1 MKRRTLLVM
10 LLAVVFW
17 QFSMAQRTITGRV
30 ISADDNS
37 PLPGVNVLVKSTTIG
52 VITNLNGNY
61 KVEVPADN
69 NTLIFSFIGMKTQE
83 VEITGST
90 IDISMELDATGLEEV
105 VVTAM
110 GISREKK
117 ALGYS
122 VTDIQS
128 EEIARS
134 NNTNV
139 VNSLSG
145 KVAGVFVTSSAG
157 TAGAASFVEIRG
169 SSSISGNNR
178 PLFVIDGIP
187 VSGADGDQRDLET
200 GSYEYGTGT
209 DGGVAA
215 SDRIGDLNPDDI
227 ESMTILKGGAAT
239 ALYGLRAGNGAIVI
253 TTKKGS
259 NNQAMKVSFHSSV
272 TFDKISQV
280 PELQTKYAQG
290 SQLDRND
297 YGGDL
302 PAYFDPDAG
311 FYNAISWGPAIDSL
325 RYTTDPTYIPA
336 NVYTTDPD
344 LTLSNTPMD
353 EYMEKW
359 DPNGRLVLMDSPFAG
374 TKKANVYNPYDFFQT
389 GITYKNSISI
399 SGGGETTTY
408 FASYSNVSQEGVI
421 PNNTYDKNSFKL
433 SGSQTLGTKWKV
445 SSDINYIRTDANYIQ
460 QGSNISGVMLGLL
473 RTPPT
478 FDNSYGYQ
486 FEDGSQRTYRNGG
499 GYDNPYWTANNIT
512 FGEAVN
518 RIIGNVN
525 LSYQATE
532 WLTFSYKFGNDYY
545 NRGYRDFFEK
555 GSNNF
560 KPGLLRKYH
569 FRNNELSST
578 LLASMN
584 FNLGT
589 DVTLNAMVGHNMEEQ
604 KFTWTRSDANGL
616 ATLGWNSLLNTS
628 DLFSTEGRSTRRTA
642 AFFSNVGISW
652 RSMLFVDVTGRAEW
666 STTLP
671 VDNNLFFFPSVS
683 GGFIF
688 TELPGLNDNSI
699 LSFGKIRASYAMVAN
714 DAPTQSTTV
723 GWLQTAPG
731 DGWTVGTQYPLMGY
745 TGFSYGNTIP
755 DATIEPEF
763 RKSFEVGAD
772 LRFLR
777 GRLTADIAYFKDV
790 NDNNLISAP
799 IAASSGHDKIFGNL
813 ATIQT
818 TGIEL
823 LVEGS
828 PVKTSDFEWKI
839 SVNFANPNTIVTK
852 LAEGVDNVELNVG
865 FTDPQV
871 RAMVDQNYRTLYGT
885 QWFKD
890 EQGRLIIDPETGY
903 PMQDAVSGILGV
915 VPEEYRMG
923 IKNTFTFK
931 GVTVSALIDIKKGG
945 QMWNGTK
952 GALDFF
958 GMSKSTE
965 GRYTDTKIFTG
976 VYGEADDN
984 NNVVYLDASG
994 TPLPDG
1000 AAPIANTKQMNMD
1013 ENWYY
1018 FGGPGSG
1025 FTGPSEPYIED
1036 TDWIRLKEL
1045 YVSYRLP
1052 SQTLKNTFING
1063 LEVYFSGRNLW
1074 LSTPYSGVD
1083 PETSLF
1089 GNSNA
1094 QGVDYFNM
1102 PGTKSY
1108 TLGLRLDF

>member
-17 QFSMAQRTITGRV
+17 QFGNAQRIITGTV
-30 ISADDNS
+30 TSAEDNS
-37 PLPGVNVLVKSTTIG
+37 PLPGVNVLVKGTTIG
-52 VITNLNGNY
+52 VITNLEGNY
-61 KVEVPADN
+61 EIEVPAEN
-69 NTLIFSFIGMKTQE
+69 NTLVFSFIGMKSQE
-83 VEITGST
+83 VEIVGGS
-90 IDISMELDATGLEEV
+90 IDVALELDVTGLEEV

-117 ALGYS
+117 ALGYA
-122 VTDIQS
+122 VTDVQS

-187 VSGADGDQRDLET
+187 VSGADGDQNDLAT

-209 DGGVAA
+209 NGGVAV

-239 ALYGLRAGNGAIVI
+239 ALYGIRAGNGAIII
-253 TTKKGS
+253 TTKKGK
-259 NNQAMKVSFHSSV
+259 NNQRMQVNFHSSI
-272 TFDKISQV
+272 TIDQISQV
-280 PELQTKYAQG
+280 PELQTKYSQG
-290 SQLDRND
+290 SQLDRD
-297 YGGDL
+297 FYGGDI
-302 PAYFDPDAG
+302 PAYFDPDSR

-325 RYTTDPTYIPA
+325 RYTTDPNYVPA
-336 NVYTTDPD
+336 DVYTPD
-344 LTLSNTPMD
+344 LGINLANTPMD
-353 EYMEKW
+353 EYIQKW
-359 DPNGRLVLMDSPFAG
+359 DPNGRLVTLDSPYAG
-374 TKKANVYNPYDFFQT
+374 SQKANVYNPYDFFQT
-389 GITYKNSISI
+389 GLSFKNNLSI
-399 SGGGETTTY
+399 SGGGQTTTY
-408 FASYSNVSQEGVI
+408 FASYSNTTQEGVI
-421 PNNTYDKNSFKL
+421 PNNTYNKNSFKL
-433 SGSQTLGTKWKV
+433 SGSQKLGTKWTIA
-445 SSDINYIRTDANYIQ
+445 SDLNYINTDANYIQ

-499 GYDNPYWTANNIT
+499 GYDNPYWVSNNIS
-512 FGEAVN
+512 FQEDVN
-518 RIIGNVN
+518 RVIGNIS
-525 LSYQATE
+525 LQFQPFE
-532 WLTFSYKFGNDYY
+532 WLTLQYKYGNDYY
-545 NRGYRDFFEK
+545 NRGYRDFFEIN
-555 GSNNF
+555 SNNF

-578 LLASMN
+578 LLATMN
-584 FNLGT
+584 FNFGT
-589 DVTLNAMVGHNMEEQ
+589 DYTLNAILGHNMEEQ
-604 KFTWTRSDANGL
+604 KYTWTRSDANGL
-616 ATLGWNSLLNTS
+616 STLGWNSLLNTS
-628 DLFSTEGRSTRRTA
+628 DLFSTEGRATRRTA
-642 AFFSNVGISW
+642 AVFANVGMSW
-652 RSMLFVDVTGRAEW
+652 KSMLFLDLTGRAEK

-671 VDNNLFFFPSVS
+671 ADNNLFFFPSVS

-688 TELPGLNDNSI
+688 TELGDLGDNTFFN
-699 LSFGKIRASYAMVAN
+699 FGKVRASYAIVAN
-714 DAPTQSTTV
+714 DAPVQATV
-723 GWLQTAPG
+723 VQWLQAQPG
-731 DGWTVGTQYPLMGY
+731 DGWTTGVQYPLMGY
-745 TGFSYGNTIP
+745 TGFSYGNTVP
-755 DATIEPEF
+755 DKTIEPEF
-763 RKSFEVGAD
+763 RKSFEIGAD
-772 LRFLR
+772 LRFFQ
-777 GRLTADIAYFKDV
+777 GRLKTDIAYFKDV

-799 IAASSGHDKIFGNL
+799 IAASTGHDKIFGNL

-828 PVKTSDFEWKI
+828 PIKNSDFEWEV
-839 SVNFANPNTIVTK
+839 SVNFANPKTVVTK

-890 EQGRLIIDPETGY
+890 EQGRLIIDPETGW

-915 VPEEYRMG
+915 VPEIYRMG
-923 IKNTFTFK
+923 IKNTFSFK
-931 GVTVSALIDIKKGG
+931 GVTISALIDIKKGG

-952 GALDFF
+952 GALYFF
-958 GMSKSTE
+958 GMHKDTE
-965 GRYTDTKIFTG
+965 GRYTDTKTFQG
-976 VYGEADDN
+976 VYGRPDDN
-984 NNVVYLDASG
+984 NNVIYVDAEG
-994 TPLPDG
+994 NDLPNG
-1000 AAPIANTKQMNMD
+1000 ADPIANTKQMNMNED
-1013 ENWYY
+1013 WYY
-1018 FGGPGSG
+1018 YSGPGSG
-1025 FTGPSEPYIED
+1025 FTGPSEPYIEK
-1036 TDWIRLKEL
+1036 TDWVRLKEL
-1045 YVSYRLP
+1045 YVSYTLP
-1052 SQTLKNTFING
+1052 RRVFENTFING
-1063 LEVYFSGRNLW
+1063 LEVYFTGRNLW
-1074 LSTPYSGVD
+1074 LSTPYTGVD

-1094 QGVDYFNM
+1094 QGIDYFNM